1 MKRIV
6 ITYGL
11 IAGSIVAAMILI
23 SIPLWNN
30 GTLNFD
36 NGEITGYTSMVV
48 ALSLI
53 FVGIKSYRDKHGN
66 GVISFGKG
74 VKIGLLIS
82 LIAAAMYS
90 LAWEVSF
97 TQMSGDFMAQ
107 MTEHYTKELKESGAS
122 EAEVQE
128 SMKQMVMMQEY
139 YKNPII
145 RFLITA
151 IVEILPVGLVITLI
165 SAALLRRKEFLPAT
179 EPA

>member
-6 ITYGL
+6 IIYGV

-30 GTLNFD
+30 GILNFD
-36 NGEITGYTSMVV
+36 NGEITGYSSMVI

-66 GVISFGKG
+66 GVISFGKA
-74 VKIGLLIS
+74 VKIGVLIS
-82 LIAAAMYS
+82 LIAAVMYS
-90 LAWEVSF
+90 LAWEFSF

-107 MTEHYTKELKESGAS
+107 MTDHYTKELKESGAT
-122 EAEVQE
+122 EAEIQE
-128 SMKQMVMMQEY
+128 SLKSMAMMQEY
-139 YKNPII
+139 YKNPVI
-145 RFLITA
+145 RFFITA
-151 IVEILPVGLVITLI
+151 VVEILPVGIVITLI
-165 SAALLRRKEFLPAT
+165 SAALLRKKEFLPAT

>member
-6 ITYGL
+6 IIYGL
-11 IAGSIVAAMILI
+11 IAGTIVAAMILL

-36 NGEITGYTSMVV
+36 NGEITGYSTMVI

-53 FVGIKSYRDKHGN
+53 FFGIKSYRDKHGN
-66 GVISFGKG
+66 GTITFGKG

-90 LAWEVSF
+90 LAWEFSF
-97 TQMSGDFMAQ
+97 TQMSGDFMVQ
-107 MTEHYTKELKESGAS
+107 MTEHYTKELKESGAT
-122 EAEVQE
+122 EAEIQE
-128 SMKQMVMMQEY
+128 SLKSMTMMQEY
-139 YKNPII
+139 YRNPII
-145 RFLITA
+145 RFFITA
-151 IVEILPVGLVITLI
+151 VVEILPVGIVITLI